1 MIAAI
6 LGIFKAGAAYV
17 PLDPTYPKKRIQDI
31 VLDSGLRYVLTE
43 DHLVQH
49 FSELDLDLLSL
60 KKAETF
66 AQSMK
71 FERFE
76 AIADSDTESVAYVIY
91 TSGSTG
97 RPKGVQ
103 ICHTSTVA
111 FLHWAATVFSSRE
124 LQKVLF
130 STSIN
135 FDLSIFEMFGP
146 LSTGGCC
153 VVVENIL
160 QLLEQHPSISM
171 INTVPSAMRTLL
183 ERDALPAGVEVINL
197 AGEPLSAK
205 IVNDLLERGLCKR
218 VLNLYGPTED
228 TTYSSYAVFDA
239 PIKVAPHI
247 GRAIAGT
254 LFFVLGEHGQLLPWG
269 AIGELYIGGRGLA
282 KGYLNNPDLT
292 SQKFI
297 DATNF
302 GMPGVRL
309 YRTGD
314 LVRYDWSGD
323 LEYLGRNDEQVK
335 IRGFRIELGEVQ
347 RCFESGVEVES
358 AAVIVRE
365 LQQELFLAAFV
376 VRSPTGND
384 LAARES
390 DDEWLRQLR
399 HFVDKSLPKYMAP
412 SFLTTLKELPLT
424 ANGKVD
430 KRALMKLEPVLFEG
444 IEMIGPESDTEEKLV
459 GLVGALLGQDAG
471 KIGVTASL
479 FELGGHSLILV
490 RLANQ
495 VQLELGVS
503 LPMDEYFQASHI
515 RDMGRRI
522 DEQAAFQNVS
532 KMAQDAA
539 LISSGYL

>member
-1 MIAAI
+1 
-6 LGIFKAGAAYV
+6 
-17 PLDPTYPKKRIQDI
+17 
-31 VLDSGLRYVLTE
+31 
-43 DHLVQH
+43 
-49 FSELDLDLLSL
+49 
-60 KKAETF
+60 
-66 AQSMK
+66 
-71 FERFE
+71 
-76 AIADSDTESVAYVIY
+76 
-91 TSGSTG
+91 
-97 RPKGVQ
+97 
-103 ICHTSTVA
+103 
-111 FLHWAATVFSSRE
+111 
-124 LQKVLF
+124 
-130 STSIN
+130 
-135 FDLSIFEMFGP
+135 
-146 LSTGGCC
+146 
-153 VVVENIL
+153 
-160 QLLEQHPSISM
+160 
-171 INTVPSAMRTLL
+171 
-183 ERDALPAGVEVINL
+183 
-197 AGEPLSAK
+197 
-205 IVNDLLERGLCKR
+205 
-218 VLNLYGPTED
+218 
-228 TTYSSYAVFDA
+228 
-239 PIKVAPHI
+239 
-247 GRAIAGT
+247 
-254 LFFVLGEHGQLLPWG
+254 
-269 AIGELYIGGRGLA
+269 
-282 KGYLNNPDLT
+282 
-292 SQKFI
+292 
-297 DATNF
+297 
-302 GMPGVRL
+302 MPGVRL
-309 YRTGD
+309 YRTGE

-347 RCFESGVEVES
+347 RCLESGVEVES

-365 LQQELFLAAFV
+365 LQQEPFLAAFV